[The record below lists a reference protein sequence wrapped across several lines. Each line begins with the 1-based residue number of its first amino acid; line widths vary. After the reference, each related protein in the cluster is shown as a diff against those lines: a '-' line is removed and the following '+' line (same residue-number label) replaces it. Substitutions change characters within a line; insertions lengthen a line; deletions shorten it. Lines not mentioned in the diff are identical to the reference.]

1 MIVGENIRGGLS
13 EIWGHKLRSALTLI
27 GIVLGTFS
35 INAMFSIVA
44 GVRASIAGVFA
55 TVGLDTAV
63 FVAPQEVP
71 RDERTAWA
79 LASKG
84 LTVEDSNALR
94 DQLPAALVSPVS
106 SFMREIEHDGKRSQV
121 TFQAVSEDYLAIRN
135 LTVEKGRGITWG
147 DQIGQTP
154 VAVIGHKV
162 STDLFGAEDPVG
174 KEIPVGSLRFK
185 VVGLLKQ
192 AKLPPGFQGGG
203 LDFEGNTVYVP
214 ITTAKAYVLGPKPGI
229 FLSMKATDGDF
240 MRLAQDSRTVLA
252 RRHRNSPDFEVENVG
267 ESILKEK
274 SEVDHMLGNFNIV
287 LGCIAG
293 AALIVGGIGILSL
306 MLIAVNE
313 RLFEIGTR
321 KAVGATD
328 GEILLQFLVESA
340 TLSTLG
346 AIIGT
351 ILAVIATK
359 LLGHN
364 FPTGLAISASGLLL
378 AGFFA
383 IGIGVGFGLYPAW
396 LASRLDPVE
405 ALRAA

>member
-1 MIVGENIRGGLS
+1 MIIGENIRNGMS
-13 EIWGHKLRSALTLI
+13 EIWGHKLRSGLTLI

-44 GVRASIAGVFA
+44 GVRTAISGVFA

-63 FVAPQEVP
+63 FVSPKQVS

-84 LTVEDSNALR
+84 LTAADADAMRDGIDSTLAS
-94 DQLPAALVSPVS
+94 AVG
-106 SFMREIEHDGKRSQV
+106 SFSREIEHGGKRSQV
-121 TFQAVSEDYLAIRN
+121 TFQAVNEDYLAIRN
-135 LTVEKGRGITWG
+135 LSIEKGRALTRA
-147 DQIGQTP
+147 DMIGQTP
-154 VAVIGHKV
+154 VAVIGRKV
-162 STDLFGAEDPVG
+162 AKDLFDAEDPVG
-174 KEIPVGSLRFK
+174 KEIPVGNLRFT

-203 LDFEGNTVYVP
+203 IDFEGNTVYLP
-214 ITTAKAYVLGPKPGI
+214 ITTAQSYILGRTPPL
-229 FLSMKATDGDF
+229 FLSLKATDGDF
-240 MRLAQDSRTVLA
+240 MRLASESKTLLS

-267 ESILKEK
+267 EQILKEK
-274 SEVDHMLGNFNIV
+274 TEVDKMLGNFNIV

-293 AALIVGGIGILSL
+293 SALIVGGIGILSL

-340 TLSTLG
+340 TLSTVG

-351 ILAVIATK
+351 LLAVLATS
-359 LLGHN
+359 LLSSK
-364 FPTGLAISASGLLL
+364 FPTGLAVSMGGLAL

-383 IGIGVGFGLYPAW
+383 VGIGIGFGLYPAW